1 VDDRVAQIQKL
12 RRRDQDGRCIAAQP
26 PDSNLPIRAARE
38 DEGRRILIR
47 RRRNELWRHWRDAL
61 DQLALVRC
69 GGECRGQ
76 REDRR
81 QNSALQQTRPAH
93 RLPPITRQASTYRSS
108 WGATPLS
115 PAKLS
120 LPRFARG
127 ERAAQRTE
135 HLKKGEMAEQ
145 AQALLAGSS
154 WLPEPLRTPG
164 RALPSAAETAVIE
177 PAMDEAVEE
186 TAAADGETAMVD
198 PEQRAEDEPVATE
211 PRAAE
216 PPAAEPSPT
225 AAAPLAAE

>member
-1 VDDRVAQIQKL
+1 M
-12 RRRDQDGRCIAAQP
+12 
-26 PDSNLPIRAARE
+26 
-38 DEGRRILIR
+38 
-47 RRRNELWRHWRDAL
+47 
-61 DQLALVRC
+61 
-69 GGECRGQ
+69 
-76 REDRR
+76 
-81 QNSALQQTRPAH
+81 
-93 RLPPITRQASTYRSS
+93 
-108 WGATPLS
+108 
-115 PAKLS
+115 S